1 MDSRFA
7 LPVDTVLDGGYRIER
22 VVGSGGFGITY
33 AAEDIKLGT
42 TVALKEYY
50 PFDFGDRDRTMIV
63 RPKSDRHKKTFEW
76 GRANFLQ
83 EARTL
88 ARFEHPSIVRV
99 TRVFEANSTA
109 YMVMRFEQGY
119 SFEDWLKG
127 LGRPP
132 AQEELDRIATALLDA
147 LQMMHA
153 ENFLHR
159 DIAPDNIIVR
169 ADGSPVLLDFGAAR
183 RAVAEMSRSLTGIV
197 KAGYS
202 PHEQYSSDGRLQGP
216 WSDIY
221 ALGGT
226 LYRAVT
232 GRTPEE
238 ATLRVDVDHMPPA
251 TQAATGTY
259 RPGFLSAIDACL
271 KVKHAERPQSVAQLR
286 PMLLGLTPQPRDE
299 AEHSPQTPKAPS
311 KPNTRRIGPDRPLS
325 SRWLTIAAALAV
337 VLGGALGGYEY
348 TRWQPALPG
357 MNDAEATQLA
367 ALIEVRRKEAADA
380 AQRQVE
386 LETELRRK
394 EAAEARR
401 QAELE
406 AERQRKEAADAARRQ
421 AEIDAERERKAA
433 AEVAQRQAE
442 LQAERQRKEAAD
454 AARRQ
459 AEVESERQQREAV
472 EAARK
477 QAEIEAEQQ
486 RKEAADAARRQ
497 AELEERQRR
506 KEEMEGIAAA
516 EEANRKAV
524 AEAEAKRRDEERRK
538 IASREEAKPNGDE
551 ARRKAETDARTAV
564 DREALTRSLQTALNR
579 VGCYPGEIDGQWGPK
594 GRAGLVQFAKSLK
607 LDLATDQPSTT
618 VLEVV
623 VARTDRVCPL
633 ECSDDKMESNG
644 KCVQKARP
652 AARPSKTSGT
662 TSSPNTRR
670 STAEKRAPG
679 GYQTCGRNGC
689 QMVPSGCSAIRHG
702 GGGGLGGR
710 IVCP

>member
-7 LPVDTVLDGGYRIER
+7 LPVDTVVDGGYRIER

-33 AAEDIKLGT
+33 VAEDIKLGT

-50 PFDFGDRDRTMIV
+50 PFDFGDRDRTMSV

-76 GRANFLQ
+76 GRSNFLQ

-109 YMVMRFEQGY
+109 YMVMRFEQGQ
-119 SFEDWLKG
+119 SFEAWLKG

-132 AQEELDRIATALLDA
+132 TQEELDRIATPLLEA

-251 TQAATGTY
+251 TQAAKGTY
-259 RPGFLSAIDACL
+259 RPGFLSRDRHL
-271 KVKHAERPQSVAQLR
+271 PQGQSTRSVR
-286 PMLLGLTPQPRDE
+286 SPSRSCGRCCSDRRRSPKTRWGVRRRRSRRRTSRTPADC
-299 AEHSPQTPKAPS
+299 
-311 KPNTRRIGPDRPLS
+311 PDRPLS
-325 SRWLTIAAALAV
+325 SRWLAIAAAIAV
-337 VLGGALGGYEY
+337 VLGGAYGGYEY
-348 TRWQPALPG
+348 TRWQPAEPG
-357 MNDAEATQLA
+357 THDAEAKQLA

-386 LETELRRK
+386 LE
-394 EAAEARR
+394 
-401 QAELE
+401 
-406 AERQRKEAADAARRQ
+406 
-421 AEIDAERERKAA
+421 
-433 AEVAQRQAE
+433 
-442 LQAERQRKEAAD
+442 
-454 AARRQ
+454 
-459 AEVESERQQREAV
+459 
-472 EAARK
+472 
-477 QAEIEAEQQ
+477 AEQ
-486 RKEAADAARRQ
+486 R
-497 AELEERQRR
+497 
-506 KEEMEGIAAA
+506 
-516 EEANRKAV
+516 
-524 AEAEAKRRDEERRK
+524 AKRPRGRPS
-538 IASREEAKPNGDE
+538 ASR
-551 ARRKAETDARTAV
+551 ARGGTSTQR
-564 DREALTRSLQTALNR
+564 
-579 VGCYPGEIDGQWGPK
+579 G
-594 GRAGLVQFAKSLK
+594 GR
-607 LDLATDQPSTT
+607 
-618 VLEVV
+618 
-623 VARTDRVCPL
+623 C
-633 ECSDDKMESNG
+633 
-644 KCVQKARP
+644 RP
-652 AARPSKTSGT
+652 AAG
-662 TSSPNTRR
+662 
-670 STAEKRAPG
+670 
-679 GYQTCGRNGC
+679 
-689 QMVPSGCSAIRHG
+689 
-702 GGGGLGGR
+702 
-710 IVCP
+710 